1 MMFITA
7 CAGLRHLLHLNL
19 LVVGL
24 LIGSAYAQQPIVI
37 GQSAPLSGV
46 LADTGKEMVLGG
58 RIYFDYINSKG
69 GINGR
74 KIQHVVLDDGYDID
88 RTASNTRELL
98 DKHGAVALFGYAGTG
113 NIQRLLEDKVLADA
127 GVAMVGPYTGGESLR
142 TPYNRNIFHIRAGY
156 AEETATM
163 VKMLTGSGITRI
175 GVMYQDDAFGK
186 AGLQGVIDALKPMKL
201 EPVVSAAY
209 QKNTDD
215 VQAAAQTIAA
225 KQPQAVILISVN
237 KSSAAFLKAYRKLSP
252 AGLIFNVSVVNPKAI
267 AAIAG
272 SVDTRGFSI
281 AQVVP
286 NPMSEAI
293 AAARE
298 YRSLLAR
305 YGQGAEPSYTSFEEF
320 LAAKT
325 LVEGLQHAKSRTR
338 EALIAAL
345 ESFER
350 LDLGG
355 YVVSFGPNNR
365 RGSKWVELVTIR
377 KDGKVVY

>member
-1 MMFITA
+1 MNLITA
-7 CAGLRHLLHLNL
+7 FAGLRHVLRVSLLY
-19 LVVGL
+19 VGL
-24 LIGSAYAQQPIVI
+24 AGCALAQNIVV

-69 GINGR
+69 GINGH
-74 KIQHVVLDDGYDID
+74 KIQHVVLDDGYEVD
-88 RTASNTRELL
+88 RTLSNTRELL

-113 NIQRLLEDKVLADA
+113 NVQRLLEDKVLADA

-142 TPYNRNIFHIRAGY
+142 TPFNRHIFHIRAGY

-163 VKMLTGSGITRI
+163 VKMLTGSGINRI

-186 AGLQGVIDALKPMKL
+186 AGLQGVIDALKPLGL
-201 EPVVSAAY
+201 EPTVSASY
-209 QKNTDD
+209 PKNTDD
-215 VQAAAQTIAA
+215 VQAAAKTIAA

-237 KSSAAFLKAYRKLSP
+237 KSSAAFLKTYRRLSP
-252 AGLIFNVSVVNPKAI
+252 SGLLFNVSVVNPKAI
-267 AAIAG
+267 ASIAG

-286 NPMSEAI
+286 DPLSNALP
-293 AAARE
+293 AARE
-298 YRSLLAR
+298 YRTLLAR
-305 YGQGAEPSYTSFEEF
+305 FGNGAEPSYTSFEEF

-325 LVEGLQHAKSRTR
+325 LVEGLQRAKAPTR
-338 EALIAAL
+338 AALITAL
-345 ESFER
+345 ESCER

-355 YVVSFGPNNR
+355 YVVSFGANNR

-377 KDGKVVY
+377 QDGKVVH